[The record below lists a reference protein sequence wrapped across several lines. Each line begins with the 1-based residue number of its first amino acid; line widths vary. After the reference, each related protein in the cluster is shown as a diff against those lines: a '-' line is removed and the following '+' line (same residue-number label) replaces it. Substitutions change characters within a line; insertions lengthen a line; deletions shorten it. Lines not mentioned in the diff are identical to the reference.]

1 MNTEKQAFQMQSV
14 RTVFLFHLLQ
24 GCFFFIR
31 YTRAASNRHQQCI
44 AKLERLGRVKWR
56 QKTLSVLIWR
66 RVRQSAGS
74 CSDRLISAEKA
85 FFFIGLFSHS
95 ASQMGP
101 TRDKTIW
108 ISAMWTIFLFYP
120 SYFLAFLLLHILI
133 VVLFDL
139 IKHFKTCAYPKY

>member
-1 MNTEKQAFQMQSV
+1 MLPLKLKAGNYYLSTNQRLHLPSSLECRKPTVTNCNMNTEKQAFQMQSV

-31 YTRAASNRHQQCI
+31 YTRPASNRHQQCI

-85 FFFIGLFSHS
+85 FFIGLFSHS

-101 TRDKTIW
+101 TRDKTI
-108 ISAMWTIFLFYP
+108 
-120 SYFLAFLLLHILI
+120 
-133 VVLFDL
+133 
-139 IKHFKTCAYPKY
+139 

>member
-31 YTRAASNRHQQCI
+31 YTRPASNRHQQCI

-66 RVRQSAGS
+66 RFRQSAGS

-85 FFFIGLFSHS
+85 FFYWPFLSFCITDGPNTRQNNLNISHVNNFSVLPKLFFSFS
-95 ASQMGP
+95 TA
-101 TRDKTIW
+101 T
-108 ISAMWTIFLFYP
+108 
-120 SYFLAFLLLHILI
+120 
-133 VVLFDL
+133 
-139 IKHFKTCAYPKY
+139 HFNSCAV

>member
-31 YTRAASNRHQQCI
+31 YTRPASNRHQQCI

-66 RVRQSAGS
+66 RFRQSAGS

-85 FFFIGLFSHS
+85 FFL
-95 ASQMGP
+95 
-101 TRDKTIW
+101 
-108 ISAMWTIFLFYP
+108 
-120 SYFLAFLLLHILI
+120 LAFSLILHHRWAQHETKQSEYQPCEQFFCFTQVI
-133 VVLFDL
+133 F
-139 IKHFKTCAYPKY
+139 